1 MDSRDRRV
9 EINMSGIPI
18 EGIGGLGMV
27 AVAIVMAYVLPE
39 SWMLIALGAIGGVA
53 LAVSLLVWRHY
64 KDSHG
69 SGSDDTHVLFRAESD
84 GAKRRDVAID
94 TRKDSEQLL
103 AW

>member
-1 MDSRDRRV
+1 MDSKDRRV

-39 SWMLIALGAIGGVA
+39 SWMVIALGAIGGVA
-53 LAVSLLVWRHY
+53 LAVSLLLLRRY
-64 KDSHG
+64 KDSHR
-69 SGSDDTHVLFRAESD
+69 SGPDDTHVLFRAESTAARGRENAVD
-84 GAKRRDVAID
+84 RRDN
-94 TRKDSEQLL
+94 SEQLL